1 MLDDKNIKN
10 RLRAYADI
18 SDMEGAY
25 TEANCA
31 HDAIEYIKQLENFI
45 IHNLPGLQIE
55 MGD

>member
-10 RLRAYADI
+10 RLRAYAEI

-55 MGD
+55 M